1 MNKDVISLLI
11 YPVQSVNINN
21 QNIKKILEILNN
33 EFKNISEDEL
43 LVSLKIKLNSVDIK
57 RIANSIEDKNK
68 IKYFKI
74 AKSIVE
80 SIETSKI
87 IIIRLA
93 ELGKAFKINSNDTDF
108 KFDIYNID
116 EINDREYKKT
126 LRNFSVVAAA
136 IGFIPF
142 VPISDFAILSVI
154 HVGMITKIA
163 NIYSFKIEP
172 KEFLKMISGA
182 LGIGFIL
189 KFTTKILNS
198 FIPFIGWV
206 INASVAYAGTYAI
219 GILTKRYIEEK
230 GNLTKE
236 SIKTIWEKS
245 FKEGK
250 EEFWELK
257 DYIFKKKDE
266 LLKEFEKYKEK
277 SNNFDEDTI
286 SVDLKNNTK
295 SSKKNSKKK

>member
-57 RIANSIEDKNK
+57 RIVNSIEDKNK

-108 KFDIYNID
+108 KFDIYNIE
-116 EINDREYKKT
+116 EINDHEYKKT

-236 SIKTIWEKS
+236 SIKLIWEKS

-250 EEFWELK
+250 DEFWELK
-257 DYIFKKKDE
+257 EYIFKKKDE

-286 SVDLKNNTK
+286 SVDIKNNTK